1 MLLWIAFSLMT
12 GAAILAVL
20 WPLRSGAAGVPA
32 AASAAEADL
41 AVYRDQLAEIERD
54 REAGLIGAAEGEAAR
69 TEVARRILRAS
80 AEAEQRKA
88 ASKGADTRR
97 RAAAIIALIGVPAM
111 AGGLYLFLG
120 SPLYPPQPLAQR
132 LEARPD
138 QTDIAIL
145 IRKVETHLEANPNDG
160 RGYEVVA
167 PIYSRMGRL
176 DDAVR
181 AWSNAI
187 RLLGPDATRQT
198 GLGEALTAQAGG
210 VVTAE
215 AKAAFQAAL
224 AADAKDPKAR
234 YFLGLA
240 AEQDGKPA
248 EAGRI
253 WGVLAADSPP
263 DAPWLGLV
271 RESMARVGAAPAAPA
286 EAAAGAP
293 GPNAADVA
301 AAESLTP
308 EQRSQMVRGMVERL
322 ETRLA
327 QDGNDIE
334 GWLRLMRAWNVL
346 GEAEKA
352 KAAAGEARGHFAKDE
367 GALGRIDALARELG
381 LGS

>member
-12 GAAILAVL
+12 AAAVLAVL
-20 WPLRSGAAGVPA
+20 WPLRSGAGAVPA
-32 AASAAEADL
+32 GSAQADL

-54 REAGLIGAAEGEAAR
+54 RASGLIGGPEGEAAR
-69 TEVARRILRAS
+69 AEVARRILRAS
-80 AEAEQRKA
+80 AETEAGGAFVR
-88 ASKGADTRR
+88 GADLRR
-97 RAAAIIALIGVPAM
+97 RAVAVIALIGVPLL
-111 AGGLYLFLG
+111 AGGLYFFLG

-138 QTDIAIL
+138 QSDIAIL
-145 IRKVETHLEANPNDG
+145 IRKVEGHLEANPDDG

-167 PIYSRMGRL
+167 PIYARLGRI

-181 AWSNAI
+181 AWSTAI
-187 RLLGPDATRQT
+187 RLLGSSPQRQT
-198 GLGEALTAQAGG
+198 GLGEALVAQAGG
-210 VVTAE
+210 VVTTE

-224 AADAKDPKAR
+224 AASPGDPKAR

-240 AEQDGKPA
+240 AEQDGQPA
-248 EAGRI
+248 EAARI
-253 WGVLAADSPP
+253 WGALAADSPP

-271 RESMARVGAAPAAPA
+271 REQLARVGAPPPAAAPA
-286 EAAAGAP
+286 PAP
-293 GPNAADVA
+293 GPGAADVA

-308 EQRSQMVRGMVERL
+308 EQRQQMVRGMVQRL
-322 ETRLA
+322 SDRLA

-346 GEAEKA
+346 GEADKA
-352 KAAAGEARGHFAKDE
+352 KAAAAQARTHFAKDD

>member
-20 WPLRSGAAGVPA
+20 WPLRTGAAMPA
-32 AASAAEADL
+32 ASTAEADL

-54 REAGLIGAAEGEAAR
+54 RASGLIAPAEGEAAR

-80 AEAEQRKA
+80 AESGREG
-88 ASKGADTRR
+88 ASFGDDRR
-97 RAAAIIALIGVPAM
+97 RRIVAVVGLLGVPLL
-111 AGGLYLFLG
+111 AGGLYLSLG

-132 LEARPD
+132 LEGQPNPS
-138 QTDIAIL
+138 DIAIL

-167 PIYSRMGRL
+167 PIYARIGRL
-176 DDAVR
+176 DDAAR

-187 RLLGPDATRQT
+187 RLLGPNAQRET

-210 VVTAE
+210 VVTVE

-224 AADAKDPKAR
+224 AADPNDPKAQ

-240 AEQDGKPA
+240 AEQDGQTA
-248 EAGRI
+248 EAAQR
-253 WGVLAADSPP
+253 WSTLVAQSPP
-263 DAPWLGLV
+263 DAPWLGLL
-271 RESMARVGAAPAAPA
+271 REALARI
-286 EAAAGAP
+286 GAP
-293 GPNAADVA
+293 IPDAASGPGAADVA
-301 AAESLTP
+301 AAQSLTP
-308 EQRSQMVRGMVERL
+308 EQRDAMVRGMVERL
-322 ETRLA
+322 EARLA
-327 QDGNDIE
+327 QEGGDIE
-334 GWLRLMRAWNVL
+334 GWLRLMRAWTVL
-346 GEAEKA
+346 GQQDKA
-352 KAAAGEARGHFAKDE
+352 KTAAGQARTHFASDS